1 MVQTVNVYF
10 FREYQNIVGRMVS
23 VNRGKN
29 HSFYCKKINIVYFSP
44 DILIKL
50 NTYILSMK
58 IALCQIDPIIGNL
71 EYNKQKII
79 AGYKKAVEARVDIA
93 IFPEL
98 SLVGYPPLDL
108 VEKQE
113 FRSAVKKSITEIA
126 SVTNEVGLIFGSIT
140 EDDDNVGT
148 DIHNSALLCFN
159 GKVQFIQHKTLIPN
173 YDVFD
178 EMRYF
183 DPADNV
189 SVFEFKGEKLGISIC
204 EDIWNDADYWY
215 RRRYRKDPISDLLN
229 QKASVLINISAS
241 PYSYGKRASRKEMLS
256 ALTKKDKIPLAYVC
270 CVGAQTDLIF
280 DGASMCFN
288 SDGELV
294 LLGESFKEDFII
306 FDTRDNYQPI
316 KNCENS
322 FEEEVY
328 NSLVFGLQEYCN
340 KLGFKKVLVGLS
352 GGMDSALVTSIAVD
366 ALGVEN
372 VHVILMPSKY
382 SSEGSIIDSLEL
394 INNLGIKSDNVSI
407 QPVVD
412 KIIDQLN
419 PIMDLSIKQVAEENL
434 QSRTRGIYLMA
445 YSNTHGHLLLTTGNK
460 SEMAVGYCTL
470 YGDMCGGLAVIA
482 DVYKTDV
489 YRLANYVN
497 RKSEIIPKI
506 IFEKAPSAE
515 LKPNQT
521 DQDTLPPY
529 ELLDKIL
536 RMYLEENKEYNEIKE
551 IIGDEVIV
559 KKILRMVDLNEF
571 KRYQAAPALRVS
583 SKAFGYG
590 RRYPIVQGWRK

>member
-1 MVQTVNVYF
+1 
-10 FREYQNIVGRMVS
+10 
-23 VNRGKN
+23 
-29 HSFYCKKINIVYFSP
+29 
-44 DILIKL
+44 
-50 NTYILSMK
+50 MK
-58 IALCQIDPIIGNL
+58 IALCQIDPIIGHL
-71 EYNKQKII
+71 EYNKQKILD
-79 AGYKKAVEARVDIA
+79 GYKKAIESKTDLA

-113 FRSAVKKSITEIA
+113 FRKAVNKAAKEIA
-126 SVTNEVGLIFGSIT
+126 MLTSEVGLIFGAIT
-140 EDDDNVGT
+140 EDNDNVGT
-148 DIHNSALLCFN
+148 DIHNSAILCFD
-159 GKVQFIQHKTLIPN
+159 GKIQFVQHKTLIPN

-183 DPADNV
+183 DSAE
-189 SVFEFKGEKLGISIC
+189 SVFVFDFKGEKLGISIC

-215 RRRYRKDPISDLLN
+215 RRRYHKDPVKDLIN
-229 QKASVLINISAS
+229 QNASILINISAS
-241 PYSYGKRASRKEMLS
+241 PYSHGKRAARKEMLS
-256 ALTKKDKIPLAYVC
+256 VLTKKDKIPLAYVC

-288 SDGELV
+288 SNGDLV
-294 LLGESFKEDFII
+294 QVGKSFEEDFIV
-306 FDTRDNYQPI
+306 FDTKEKYNSI
-316 KNCENS
+316 EKCEES

-328 NSLVFGLQEYCN
+328 KSLIFGLKEYCS

-352 GGMDSALVTSIAVD
+352 GGMDSAFVTCIAVE
-366 ALGVEN
+366 ALGKEN

-382 SSEGSIIDSLEL
+382 SSEGSVSDSEEL
-394 INNLGIKSDNVSI
+394 IRNLGIQSGNVSI
-407 QPVVD
+407 QSVVD
-412 KIIDQLN
+412 ETINKIK
-419 PIMDLSIKQVAEENL
+419 SILENDIKSLTEENL
-434 QSRTRGIYLMA
+434 QARVRGLYLMT
-445 YSNTHGHLLLTTGNK
+445 YSNNNGHLLLTTGNK

-489 YRLANYVN
+489 YRIANYIN
-497 RKSEIIPKI
+497 RKNEIIPKAI
-506 IFEKAPSAE
+506 IDKAPSAE

-536 RMYLEENKEYNEIKE
+536 RMYLEENKECNEIKE
-551 IIGDEVIV
+551 LIDDDELV
-559 KKILRMVDLNEF
+559 KRVLRMVDINEF
-571 KRYQAAPALRVS
+571 KRNQAAPALRVS
-583 SKAFGYG
+583 SKSFGYG